1 LLPDLFRA
9 RFRFFVL
16 AAAAS
21 LSEDLELESVV
32 INAGL
37 LRCDAMIDAVGSAN
51 GPVTSETEWSVS

>member
-1 LLPDLFRA
+1 M
-9 RFRFFVL
+9 L

-21 LSEDLELESVV
+21 LSEDSELESAV